1 MAFTKP
7 TIILVHGAWHSPTHF
22 SPLTDLL
29 TSAGYTVNAVTLP
42 SVHTKPAPPDFSA
55 DVSTIRSSILSAA
68 NSGQDVVVIAHSYGG
83 IPSTE
88 ACRGVSKAELGT
100 GGVIRIIY
108 LCAFAID
115 AGESLITVIGGKP
128 APMML
133 DHSDTEYMCS
143 DEETVFYADCPPEAA
158 AQAMKT
164 LKPISKGAMHSKL
177 TYPAWKYIDSSY
189 LICEADQAIPVWLQ
203 ESFVNQP
210 GGRFAV
216 ARCKSAHSPFLS
228 MPEVTANFVR
238 RECGESL

>member
-100 GGVIRIIY
+100 G
-108 LCAFAID
+108 A
-115 AGESLITVIGGKP
+115 
-128 APMML
+128 
-133 DHSDTEYMCS
+133 DTEYMCS